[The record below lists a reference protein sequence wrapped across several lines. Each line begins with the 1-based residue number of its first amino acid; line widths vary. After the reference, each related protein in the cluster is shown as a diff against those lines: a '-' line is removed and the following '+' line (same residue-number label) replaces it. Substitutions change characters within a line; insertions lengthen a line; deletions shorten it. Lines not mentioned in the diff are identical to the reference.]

1 MSSPTRRSIWSR
13 AVGNG
18 AGWSLLFL
26 SVVLFLLPIQS
37 AYAQGNGEAK
47 VSGKVISRFS
57 LGGDAGDGSENNSL
71 PSLEIPI
78 PDARVTISAGRQ
90 SFKLKTGTT
99 GNFSSR
105 GLPSGNVHLSIVKE
119 GFEDFSEDV
128 VLTPGDN
135 VVIVELK
142 QKIETLNPAV
152 KTEEVPLV
160 SMRGDTLVFNT
171 ASIPLQESDYA
182 IDLLRQFP
190 GVEVKD
196 GQIAVFGKS
205 VSRTYVNG
213 ALIFGSNPIAAMEN
227 IKGSEVLTMDVYDE
241 KGVMERKD
249 GIEREKERVINVKTR
264 NPILSATDVRTIAY
278 AGVDGRAEEDES
290 PQARY
295 SLGASGKF
303 FSETFQLTGEVVGS
317 NMGMTS
323 TSSSLPFVMP
333 NYQENKN
340 ASFSMEKH
348 FKDALMGD
356 ALRLSY
362 TYGDSWSKRESNTET
377 EYYAVGSVP
386 GRNVYSSS
394 RSRSK
399 QYSHNF
405 NANVKIWTNPK
416 FELSLSSFLSFS
428 DFHNRIDHS
437 EKTVIQELSMSQ
449 SPLDNSEDQSWRV
462 GGNLS
467 FTPISRNKRLFTV
480 GASYLREENKF
491 PSFQLDTLSS
501 SYVKRHLVRDGE
513 GKIENISLS
522 VGKNLFRK
530 TYENGSIGLSASY
543 EWSNS
548 TNGKEQLSYNL
559 FPTRTDDPTGTYDY
573 TYKVTSNKAGLDF
586 NFSKGA
592 KSRGSISIA
601 AVTHKVSDLE
611 RVPESQT
618 GKTYF
623 SLLPGASISFS
634 SLRFFTYTS
643 NVQIPHVEQIRGR
656 IENSNPLHLIAGNPS
671 IRRSFSHN
679 VTMQE
684 RFSFKSRLML
694 TANIGITTD
703 PIVPK
708 VLFFPTTTILPEYGN
723 YQAPAGAYLSTY
735 ENADYSLNAQILLN
749 VFHSEMKLFGRNFT
763 LTMYPQFSFSSV
775 PQYYSET
782 LDHNFLLGPSFRS
795 SFTYTPSSY
804 LRISGSTEVSYGHNW
819 NGLGTFKVDQI
830 HANVNLGAKGDFLKR
845 GYYEASY
852 LWNGLF
858 IVKQPDFNRNIN
870 RLNLA
875 VGIAVGKE
883 KALRIGLHGVNLL
896 DSGSDYIT
904 TMTGSS
910 LSRTWN
916 PVPGRSFLLSLTY
929 RFNNTAKRPLPS
941 IIF

>member
-1 MSSPTRRSIWSR
+1 M
-13 AVGNG
+13 
-18 AGWSLLFL
+18 F
-26 SVVLFLLPIQS
+26 LPIQPAS
-37 AYAQGNGEAK
+37 AQDNGEAK

-57 LGGDAGDGSENNSL
+57 LSGEEVEGSENSTGL
-71 PSLEIPI
+71 SLEIPVS
-78 PDARVTISAGRQ
+78 DAKVTITAGKQ

-99 GNFSSR
+99 GNFSCR
-105 GLPSGNVHLSIVKE
+105 GLPSGNVHLSIEKE
-119 GFEDFSEDV
+119 GFEEFSEDV
-128 VLTPGDN
+128 VLTHGDN
-135 VVIVELK
+135 VIIVELK
-142 QKIETLNPAV
+142 QGIETLNPAV
-152 KTEEVPLV
+152 KTEDVPLV

-171 ASIPLQESDYA
+171 AAIPLQESDYA

-213 ALIFGSNPIAAMEN
+213 ALIFGSSPMAAMEN
-227 IKGSEVLTMDVYDE
+227 IKGSEILTMDVYDE
-241 KGVMERKD
+241 AGVMERKD
-249 GIEREKERVINVKTR
+249 GIEREKDRVINVKTR
-264 NPILSATDVRTIAY
+264 NPILSATDVRAIAY
-278 AGVDGRAEEDES
+278 AGVDGKEEKGES
-290 PQARY
+290 LQARY

-323 TSSSLPFVMP
+323 TSSRLPFVMT
-333 NYQENKN
+333 NYQESKN

-362 TYGDSWSKRESNTET
+362 TYGDSWSKRESKKET
-377 EYYAVGSVP
+377 EYFAAGDIP

-394 RSRSK
+394 LSRSK
-399 QYSHNF
+399 QSSHNF
-405 NANVKIWTNPK
+405 NVDAKIWTNPK

-428 DFHNRIDHS
+428 DSHSRIDHS
-437 EKTVIQELSMSQ
+437 EKTVIQQLSMSQ

-467 FTPISRNKRLFTV
+467 FTPISRKKRLFTV
-480 GASYLREENKF
+480 DASYLREENRF

-501 SYVKRHLVRDGE
+501 SYVKRHLVKEGE
-513 GKIENISLS
+513 GKTENISLS
-522 VGKNLFRK
+522 IGKYLFQK
-530 TYENGSIGLSASY
+530 SSENGSIGLRASY
-543 EWSNS
+543 EWSHS
-548 TNGKEQLSYNL
+548 RNGKDQLSYNL
-559 FPTRTDDPTGTYDY
+559 FPMWTDDPTGTYDY
-573 TYKVTSNKAGLDF
+573 TYKVTGNKAGLDLY
-586 NFSKGA
+586 FSKGT
-592 KSRGSISIA
+592 KSRGSLSIA
-601 AVTHKVSDLE
+601 AAAHNLSDLE

-618 GKTYF
+618 RKTYF

-643 NVQIPHVEQIRGR
+643 SVQIPLVDQIRGR
-656 IENSNPLHLIAGNPS
+656 IENGNPLHLVAGNPS
-671 IRRSFSHN
+671 IKRSFSHN
-679 VTMQE
+679 FTMQE
-684 RFSFKSRLML
+684 RFSFKSRFML
-694 TANIGITTD
+694 SASIGITTD

-708 VLFFPTTTILPEYGN
+708 VLFFPTSTILREYGN

-749 VFHSEMKLFGRNFT
+749 MFQSDMKLFGRIFT
-763 LTMYPQFSFSSV
+763 MTMYPQLSFSST

-795 SFTYTPSSY
+795 SFTYTPSSL
-804 LRISGSTEVSYGHNW
+804 LRITGSTEASYGHNW

-830 HANVNLGAKGDFLKR
+830 HVDVNLDARGDFLKR

-858 IVKQPDFNRNIN
+858 ILKQPDYNRNIN

-896 DSGSDYIT
+896 DSGSDYVT
-904 TMTGSS
+904 SLTGSS

-916 PVPGRSFLLSLTY
+916 PVPGRSFLLSFTY
-929 RFNNTAKRPLPS
+929 RFNNTAKRPLPT
-941 IIF
+941 ITF